1 MTFTCRQYF
10 WSRKSRC
17 TVNDNG
23 MIFCPI
29 DNETINGNRK
39 AKCLEVNVDALKH
52 VDPTDA
58 EGEP

>member
-1 MTFTCRQYF
+1 
-10 WSRKSRC
+10 
-17 TVNDNG
+17 

>member
-1 MTFTCRQYF
+1 MKCNVYF
-10 WSRKSRC
+10 WSKKSPC
-17 TVNDNG
+17 TKRDKS

-29 DNETINGNRK
+29 DHRTINGNRK
-39 AKCLEVNVDALKH
+39 AKCLEVNVDALAH